1 MEAEPN
7 APNEYLTDAQFCHLM
22 NVTPRTSNQW
32 RRNNLGPAYIRVGL
46 RRILYRRED
55 VNSWLASR
63 TFRHRA
69 AEVTGRSQAA

>member
-1 MEAEPN
+1 MEASLT
-7 APNEYLTDAQFCHLM
+7 APDEYLTDAQFCQM
-22 NVTPRTSNQW
+22 MSVTPRTTNQW

-46 RRILYRRED
+46 RRILYRRGE